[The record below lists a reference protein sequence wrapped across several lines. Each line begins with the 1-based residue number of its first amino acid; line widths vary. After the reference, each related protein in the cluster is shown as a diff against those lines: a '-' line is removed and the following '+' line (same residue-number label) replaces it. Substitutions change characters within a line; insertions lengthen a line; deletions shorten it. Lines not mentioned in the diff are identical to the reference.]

1 MKKQTITIYDVA
13 RESGVSMATVSRVVN
28 GNDNVKPET
37 KEKVL
42 AVIENLNYHPNAVAR
57 GLASKKTTTIGVII
71 PSVTNLFF
79 SSLALGI
86 DDIASMYE
94 YNIILTNSD
103 GDEEKELKVLETLR
117 SKQVD
122 GIIYM
127 GNKITKEFRSML
139 SSMKTPMVLS
149 GSIDHENKIPSV
161 NIDYKKAVYTQT
173 RDLINNGNNR
183 IAFISGSLDWP
194 INKNY
199 RLAGYQQ
206 ALKEF
211 DIEYDDSLVMSTK
224 QDYKSGYLLSSK
236 IKNSSITSAIV
247 SDDELASGVL
257 NGLVD
262 ADVKVPE
269 DFEIATSNDTM
280 ITEFTRPTISTISQ
294 PLYDIGAVS
303 MRLLTKLMNDDV
315 VDDNNVLLNFSLKKR
330 NSTK

>member
-79 SSLALGI
+79 SALALGI
-86 DDIASMYE
+86 DDIASMYD

-103 GDEEKELKVLETLR
+103 GNEEKELKVLETLR

-127 GNKITKEFRSML
+127 GNKITEDFRSML
-139 SSMKTPMVLS
+139 NNMRTPMVLA

-161 NIDYKKAVYTQT
+161 NIDYKQAVFTQT
-173 RDLINNGNNR
+173 CELINNGNKK
-183 IAFISGSLDWP
+183 ISFISGSLDWP

-199 RLAGYQQ
+199 RLAGYKQ
-206 ALKEF
+206 ALKKF
-211 DIEYDDSLVMSTK
+211 GIEYDESLVISTK

-236 IKNSSITSAIV
+236 IKNSNISAAVV
-247 SDDELASGVL
+247 SDDELAAGVL
-257 NGLVD
+257 NGVVD
-262 ADVKVPE
+262 SGMRVPE
-269 DFEIATSNDTM
+269 DFEVATSNDTM
-280 ITEFTRPTISTISQ
+280 ITEFTRPTMSTISQ
-294 PLYDIGAVS
+294 PLYDMGAVS